1 MSTAVV
7 DPLWQA
13 WATTW
18 SSHDMD
24 QVLPLY
30 TDDCTY
36 EDVTLGA
43 VNHGKE
49 ELRSFGQFFFSG
61 FPDVTF
67 EMTSGFVA
75 GNWAGGEWIMKGTHT
90 GDLPGL
96 PAAGKRVSVR
106 GSSIIELEDG
116 KIRRCS
122 DYWDMATL
130 LRQLGLMPAS
140 EQAGA

>member
-1 MSTAVV
+1 ME
-7 DPLWQA
+7 
-13 WATTW
+13 
-18 SSHDMD
+18 

-36 EDVTLGA
+36 EDVPMGA

-49 ELRSFGQFFFSG
+49 ELRAFGQLFFSG
-61 FPDVTF
+61 FPDATF

-75 GNWAGGEWIMKGTHT
+75 GTWAGGEWLMRGTHT

-96 PAAGKRVSVR
+96 PATEKSMAVR
-106 GSSIIELEDG
+106 GSSMLELADG
-116 KIRRCS
+116 RIRRCT
-122 DYWDMATL
+122 DYWDMAAL
-130 LRQLGLMPAS
+130 LRQLGLLPAS